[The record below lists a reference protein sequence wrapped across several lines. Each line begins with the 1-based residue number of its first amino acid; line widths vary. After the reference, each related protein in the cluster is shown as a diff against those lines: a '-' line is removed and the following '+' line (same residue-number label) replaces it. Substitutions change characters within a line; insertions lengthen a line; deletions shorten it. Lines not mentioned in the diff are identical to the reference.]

1 MPDQYS
7 PEAGWYDDPERALRL
22 RWWDGV
28 RWTTHTRAKPVI
40 DEPVSGVARP
50 DMSSVDALAVPG
62 ATIPYT
68 YSAPYSWSPS
78 IPSAAEAASPS
89 TSSIATHALEYVPE
103 RSNTPAAWALAVTP
117 IVVAL
122 ALAAAFVLSGFY
134 SRLVIWTAGAALLPI
149 LWLIVWVRR
158 DRITLDEWGHLRR
171 AHWAWAFLGA
181 TGYLVARTL
190 VVRRQ
195 ATGTGWWPLVL
206 NLALTAIFV
215 NVGLFTPVL
224 ALLGSIR
231 F

>member
-1 MPDQYS
+1 MSDQYS

-40 DEPVSGVARP
+40 DEPVFSAARP

-78 IPSAAEAASPS
+78 IPSAAEVASPS

-103 RSNTPAAWALAVTP
+103 KSNTPAAWALAVTP
-117 IVVAL
+117 VVVVL
-122 ALAAAFVLSGFY
+122 AQA
-134 SRLVIWTAGAALLPI
+134 AALLLSGYESTPVIWIIGAAIIPI

-158 DRITLDEWGHLRR
+158 DLITLDEWGHLKR
-171 AHWAWAFLGA
+171 AHWGWAFLGA
-181 TGYLVARTL
+181 VGYLVARTL
-190 VVRRQ
+190 VVRRH
-195 ATGTGWWPLVL
+195 AIGTGWWPLVV

-224 ALLGSIR
+224 SMLGSIAL
-231 F
+231 